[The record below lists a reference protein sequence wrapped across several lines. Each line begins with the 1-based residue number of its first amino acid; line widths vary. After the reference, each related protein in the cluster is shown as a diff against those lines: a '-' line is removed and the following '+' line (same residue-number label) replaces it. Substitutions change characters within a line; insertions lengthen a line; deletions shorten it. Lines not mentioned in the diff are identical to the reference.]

1 MSKLTEKQ
9 KRFADY
15 YITLGNATEA
25 SIRAGY
31 SVKTAKEIGCENLTK
46 PNIREYIDKKL
57 KDKDNERIASQN
69 EVLEFL
75 TKAMRGELEE
85 DVIFNGE
92 AGIVRDIKGTDIKDR
107 VQAAKELNRR
117 YEASIKLDFERRK
130 VEVIEKQ
137 VEEMD
142 DDIVYEVSND
152 FGEED

>member
-1 MSKLTEKQ
+1 MAKLTEKQ
-9 KRFADY
+9 KRFCDY
-15 YITLGNATEA
+15 YIETGNATEA
-25 SIRAGY
+25 TIRAGY
-31 SVKTAKEIGCENLTK
+31 SKNSAKEIGCENLMK
-46 PNIREYIDKKL
+46 PNIREYIDEKL
-57 KDKDNERIASQN
+57 KSKDNERIASQN

-75 TKAMRGELEE
+75 TMAMRGQLEE

-92 AGIVRDIKGTDIKDR
+92 SGIVRDIKGTDIKDR

-117 YEASIKLDFERRK
+117 YEASVKLDFERRK

-137 VEEMD
+137 VEDMD